1 MIDVSAIG
9 GSSCAHDA
17 KANSIFCSPALSLM
31 LQLSSEL
38 QHRVVCCPGFLHTAT
53 LSYIRL
59 LQIYLDGLELK
70 AASQLSK
77 NQVTE
82 NSRRQLILHPGHL
95 ADAMFELQVESFQ
108 ILSLAKR
115 FLLRAI
121 SQRPAT
127 SLSSRQL
134 TQVTYRHTVFIR
146 PVEKCQSR
154 LCPFSLSAGR
164 SSSSLNV
171 KTQTQRWRQLFP
183 CTLTPTASAQRW
195 TSCDRLRTDC
205 YPANFI
211 AVLII

>member
-82 NSRRQLILHPGHL
+82 NSDGS
-95 ADAMFELQVESFQ
+95 SFCTRG
-108 ILSLAKR
+108 IWLTRCLNCRLSLFR
-115 FLLRAI
+115 F
-121 SQRPAT
+121 
-127 SLSSRQL
+127 
-134 TQVTYRHTVFIR
+134 
-146 PVEKCQSR
+146 
-154 LCPFSLSAGR
+154 
-164 SSSSLNV
+164 
-171 KTQTQRWRQLFP
+171 
-183 CTLTPTASAQRW
+183 
-195 TSCDRLRTDC
+195 
-205 YPANFI
+205 
-211 AVLII
+211 